1 MENMETVSESEVLGS
16 LIIVFLVIAIVVIV
30 VALVIYII
38 TSIFMNNLHKKIYG
52 KGTALAWIPYARTY
66 LLGKLAV
73 NKLIGW
79 IYLGVSLVSTMTVST
94 GKEGETSALIPGLS
108 GLVSVATLTFYIM
121 ALIKNGKLKRGEITP
136 EAAKAECEST
146 NFKKTENSTSP
157 TPENVVN
164 AMPQVE
170 NNTPPAPTPAPTAKY
185 CVNCGAEI
193 IEGSAFCI
201 NCGNKN

>member
-94 GKEGETSALIPGLS
+94 GREGETSTLIPGLS
-108 GLVSVATLTFYIM
+108 GLVSVATLTLYIM
-121 ALIKNGKLKRGEITP
+121 AIIKNGKLKRGEITP

-164 AMPQVE
+164 AIPQIE
-170 NNTPPAPTPAPTAKY
+170 NNTPPAPTPTPTAKY

-201 NCGNKN
+201 KCGNKN